1 MYLTVQEEDLESII
15 GEGAS
20 NGLGMSGLSRAPLNL
35 TMKKKHPRKTPC
47 GEDPGR
53 RFSDEVAP
61 LNFKVILLFFR

>member
-15 GEGAS
+15 GAR

-35 TMKKKHPRKTPC
+35 TMKKNLPRKKPL

-53 RFSDEVAP
+53 RFSEEVAP
-61 LNFKVILLFFR
+61 LNFKIILLFFS